1 MRQPRHCWL
10 IGTVCCYRTTARP
23 RSLAARYGRAPS
35 PDAGHRQGLM
45 LCVTVEVV
53 ITTPPFERGEA
64 SGRRPAKPERGAT
77 TPPRP
82 RPIQKTPTNLADL
95 FNAENGTNGRAY
107 SAMRPLLTSTPHK
120 RRTRTITIGALR
132 RPSARGV
139 SRRGLN

>member
-1 MRQPRHCWL
+1 MRHSRHCWL

-23 RSLAARYGRAPS
+23 RSLAARYGPAPS
-35 PDAGHRQGLM
+35 PDGGPSSGIDALRHCRGGNHH
-45 LCVTVEVV
+45 
-53 ITTPPFERGEA
+53 PPFERGEA

-82 RPIQKTPTNLADL
+82 RPMQKTPTNLADL

-107 SAMRPLLTSTPHK
+107 LAMRPLLTSTPHK